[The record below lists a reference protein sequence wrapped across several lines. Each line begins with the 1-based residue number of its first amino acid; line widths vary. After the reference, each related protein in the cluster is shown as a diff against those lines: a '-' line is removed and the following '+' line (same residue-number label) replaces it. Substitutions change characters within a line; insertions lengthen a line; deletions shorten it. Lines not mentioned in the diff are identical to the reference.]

1 MAAQMTFKRYELK
14 YLLSPAQKQAVLR
27 GIEPFMELDRYGRTT
42 IRSIYCDTENFRLV
56 RRSVGKPA
64 YKEKLRLRSYQQAQP
79 GQPVFVELKK
89 KYRDVVYKRR
99 LALAEGLVAASFARN
114 LPLPAEGQIA
124 AEIEYFRQYYGPLRP
139 AVFLSYE
146 REAYYALDGGD
157 LRITFDENIL
167 FRCRDLSLCAPVFGS
182 PILPG
187 ELTLMEIKTPGGLPL
202 SLAHLLAREK
212 IFKTS
217 FSKYGEAYRQI
228 LHGNTQGGLC
238 YA

>member
-14 YLLSPAQKQAVLR
+14 YLLTPAQKQAVLR

-56 RRSVGKPA
+56 RRSVEKPA

-99 LALAEGLVAASFARN
+99 LALAEGLVAASFAQN

-202 SLAHLLAREK
+202 SLAHLLDREK

-228 LHGNTQGGLC
+228 LHGSTQGGLC

>member
-14 YLLSPAQKQAVLR
+14 YLLNPAQKQAVLEAM
-27 GIEPFMELDRYGRTT
+27 EPFMRLDQYGRTT
-42 IRSIYCDTENFRLV
+42 IRSIYCDTPNYRLV
-56 RRSVGKPA
+56 RRSMEKPA
-64 YKEKLRLRSYQQAQP
+64 YKEKLRIRSYQQVQP
-79 GQPVFVELKK
+79 DQPVFVELKK

-99 LALAEGLVAASFARN
+99 LALAEGLVAESFAQGQ
-114 LPLPAEGQIA
+114 PLPVHSQIA
-124 AEIEYFRQYYGPLRP
+124 AEIEYFRQYYGPLEP

-146 REAYYALDGGD
+146 REAYYAIDGGD

-167 FRCRDLSLCAPVFGS
+167 FRRQDLSLCAPVYGS
-182 PILPG
+182 SILAPD
-187 ELTLMEIKTPGGLPL
+187 LTLMEIKTPGGIPL
-202 SLAHLLAREK
+202 ELAHLMARQG

-228 LHGNTQGGLC
+228 LCAKTQGGLR